1 MGDSTMHTPQ
11 YRQFLRDAQDADQ
24 SIDNGAK
31 AYAAQAVHTWL
42 IKMLH
47 GDDAAKRPEPLNPQG

>member
-1 MGDSTMHTPQ
+1 MHTPQ